1 MQSQDAGI
9 TNRVG
14 VKMAPS
20 RGSVPSCGFAV
31 DATKKG
37 ELPLKVEKRAKGKK
51 VTIIGNV
58 NGDATR
64 LSRALQTMLGVG
76 GSVRQA
82 ERGAWSVEVQG
93 DQVPRVTKAL
103 LDFQCLRGLSSSSLE
118 SARTVSETRRT
129 ESAVDRTA
137 ATKFLAQTQSGASMS
152 PEEERRRL
160 LEMEAEFYGQFWE
173 TAQSSDD
180 FLDVFEADLCE
191 SPPGHHVDVPPRA
204 TKDGPELNIAL
215 QALGLLAECGKAVRE
230 FWQNSG
236 MSLQQF
242 RKMAMNPGA
251 RMIGEGP
258 GRKQTPTNLKSR
270 QKLSDWRSV
279 GRANYFSPTVS
290 AIDNYERHGKATKGS
305 GNATLTYPEEPSLKV
320 EEDEEGWCRALLSYA
335 VPLPVPASRL
345 ETEEKDQVAKKA
357 LRSLEAVLSE
367 DFSGVER
374 GIPGVK
380 CFLDCSTFGLD
391 LSISEGDFLQGQRRD
406 AGKALTN
413 QDKDEMRLEKK
424 LREICA
430 LKRRQVEGE
439 KLEKLQDKVD
449 CSSRELDPDFD
460 RIYKVK
466 GLKGACWFEVLTR
479 ALEGGDSQPTKN
491 PLYYWQTSINYG
503 YCHEYFTYYPK
514 YNDYVAMQSV
524 TDDTTPD
531 KKFCIAEGDTWSPQF
546 CSTFPP
552 NFQKETSKIVNDGC
566 KKKLCK
572 LAKSGN
578 WKAGWFKQ
586 NKAKKMPWPRQ
597 MLKDGH
603 QSLGYEDAFHKR
615 CWHGPRAFGDMLPDI
630 EAFLSQHDLTTTS
643 GTFNK
648 KACGCQD
655 LRRFFA
661 EKLAKRS
668 ELFQEVAEM
677 KLRRAEK
684 ELLRLFKKKHK
695 AFQDAFWNFESQ
707 DLYKDGAAPTSA
719 STPFGIFNQDRC
731 EGSATV
737 SSDGIH
743 AESSAPRWVGVPL
756 HLFLKNGEVA
766 AFAVEIL
773 RGQVHL
779 GWARPKAALSDLGS
793 DEKGFAFRSS
803 GKKVTAGALEPYGES
818 FDVGDTIHCE
828 AEREE
833 GRLRIG
839 FAKNSE
845 PLGVAFDVED
855 GEEREPMLGVVAG
868 KNFKVQ
874 LVSAECMPL
883 EEGEIFERTAPE
895 PILQNYVSYDP
906 PRLAMVVRDF
916 QAGNEE
922 NLLLWTGETVYVSDN
937 DGEGWLYGFF
947 LDPED
952 PDDGGWFPV
961 DAVEFMDGEGIL
973 MEAIEE
979 PEQKQAQADTWDE
992 WTAAAPEE
1000 LPQWGQEEVPELP
1013 DWGDE
1018 AAAPEVEAE
1027 TKGAAEDGEEC
1038 PVEGLQEWLQ
1048 SISLHH
1054 YGPKAAEWC
1063 VEMGAVSLE
1072 EIKESWEDFAQ
1083 DLSLKPLETKR
1094 LQKACQ

>member
-1 MQSQDAGI
+1 
-9 TNRVG
+9 
-14 VKMAPS
+14 MAPS

-160 LEMEAEFYGQFWE
+160 LELEAEFYGQFWE

-191 SPPGHHVDVPPRA
+191 SPPGHHVDVLPRA

-305 GNATLTYPEEPSLKV
+305 ANATLTYPEEPSLKV

-335 VPLPVPASRL
+335 VPLPVPSSRL
-345 ETEEKDQVAKKA
+345 ETEQKDQVAKKA

-374 GIPGVK
+374 GLPGVK

-406 AGKALTN
+406 TGKAPTN

-430 LKRRQVEGE
+430 LKLRQVEGE
-439 KLEKLQDKVD
+439 KLEKLQ
-449 CSSRELDPDFD
+449 
-460 RIYKVK
+460 
-466 GLKGACWFEVLTR
+466 
-479 ALEGGDSQPTKN
+479 
-491 PLYYWQTSINYG
+491 
-503 YCHEYFTYYPK
+503 
-514 YNDYVAMQSV
+514 
-524 TDDTTPD
+524 
-531 KKFCIAEGDTWSPQF
+531 
-546 CSTFPP
+546 
-552 NFQKETSKIVNDGC
+552 
-566 KKKLCK
+566 
-572 LAKSGN
+572 
-578 WKAGWFKQ
+578 
-586 NKAKKMPWPRQ
+586 
-597 MLKDGH
+597 
-603 QSLGYEDAFHKR
+603 
-615 CWHGPRAFGDMLPDI
+615 
-630 EAFLSQHDLTTTS
+630 
-643 GTFNK
+643 
-648 KACGCQD
+648 
-655 LRRFFA
+655 A
-661 EKLAKRS
+661 EKVAKRS

-695 AFQDAFWNFESQ
+695 AFQDAFWDFESQ

-719 STPFGIFNQDRC
+719 LSPFGIFNQDRC
-731 EGSATV
+731 EGPATV

-779 GWARPKAALSDLGS
+779 GWARPKAALSNLGS
-793 DEKGFAFRSS
+793 DDKGFAFGSS
-803 GKKVTAGALEPYGES
+803 GKKVTADTFEAYGES

-855 GEEREPMLGVVAG
+855 REEEALLGVVAG

-883 EEGEIFERTAPE
+883 EEAPE

-961 DAVEFMDGEGIL
+961 DAVEFME
-973 MEAIEE
+973 EAIEE
-979 PEQKQAQADTWDE
+979 PEQQADDTWDQ
-992 WTAAAPEE
+992 WTAAEPEE

-1013 DWGDE
+1013 DWGNE
-1018 AAAPEVEAE
+1018 GAPAEPADPTDPE
-1027 TKGAAEDGEEC
+1027 TKGAAEGEEC

-1083 DLSLKPLETKR
+1083 DLSLKPLEKKR